1 MLFIDLTGKT
11 TDDQNLVLFTFK
23 IMQNYNLRKKKTE
36 FSKVKNIKIF
46 QPSLEYYEWLI

>member
-23 IMQNYNLRKKKTE
+23 IMQNYNLRKKKDRILK
-36 FSKVKNIKIF
+36 SKKYKNISAFIRI
-46 QPSLEYYEWLI
+46 L